1 MQRAIRQLAKQNQA
15 QKPKPE
21 AENIFELCSRL

>member
-1 MQRAIRQLAKQNQA
+1 MRNERIKQSANLKMQNQA

-21 AENIFELCSRL
+21 AENIFEL